1 MARFLRFSANP
12 LRLIL
17 PSPQNPNPSSSLLK
31 TLTPSRRPLLLLST
45 RSFLSDPG
53 PSPSAFDDRLL
64 RLLRSEIS
72 YLAGHLP
79 ALRPPIDS
87 GPSSSRTAQGSSGSG
102 SGVPMAPTRLKSTP
116 PCSDGAAAVP
126 DEPLFKRVE
135 AHERGPRLHI
145 SLVVEVS
152 RGGGGDE
159 GQGRARCLSSS
170 APLGPTPSSS
180 TRCFRSG
187 RRALRC
193 GPTWAAIS
201 SETHD
206 PKLELDAGDRRSVVA
221 YLEERGVDD
230 ELAEFLHEYM
240 VNKDKSELLR
250 WLRIVESYVQK

>member
-1 MARFLRFSANP
+1 MARFLRFSANS
-12 LRLIL
+12 LRLLL
-17 PSPQNPNPSSSLLK
+17 PSPQNPNPSSSSSSSLLK
-31 TLTPSRRPLLLLST
+31 TLTPSPRPLLALSP

-79 ALRPPIDS
+79 PLPPPNRFRSFSVEDHPGEQWIRLRCAHGADEVKVDA
-87 GPSSSRTAQGSSGSG
+87 T
-102 SGVPMAPTRLKSTP
+102 MF
-116 PCSDGAAAVP
+116 DGAAAVP

-159 GQGRARCLSSS
+159 GEGEPSVLEFICSAWPDSLVVHKVFPLRKKGAAVRPYMGRD
-170 APLGPTPSSS
+170 
-180 TRCFRSG
+180 F
-187 RRALRC
+187 
-193 GPTWAAIS
+193 
-201 SETHD
+201 
-206 PKLELDAGDRRSVVA
+206 KELDAGDRRSVVE